1 MKPLGVNRVVIAVKD
16 LDSAIRFYSQL
27 LGATFFD
34 ASAGAESFGVRAAI
48 SWDGGIELV
57 SPLPGRDS
65 LIARLIEKR
74 GEGLQG
80 VVFAVE
86 DVEEAKAK
94 AEKMGIGVVQTI
106 EFKEDQLQKL
116 FGGRFTKFK
125 EYILNPANTGGIQVV
140 LGQFDT
146 KNPRSNASDFR
157 TCYDLT

>member
-16 LDSAIRFYSQL
+16 LDSATSFYSQL
-27 LGATFFD
+27 LSAIFYD

-48 SWDGGIELV
+48 SWDSGIELV
-57 SPLPGRDS
+57 APIPGRDS
-65 LIARLIEKR
+65 FIARLIEKR

-80 VVFAVE
+80 VVFAVD

-94 AEKMGIGVVQTI
+94 AEKMGIGVIQTI
-106 EFKEDQLQKL
+106 EFKGEQLKKL

-125 EYILNPANTGGIQVV
+125 EYILNPTNTGGIQVV

-146 KNPRSNASDFR
+146 AKPSSDASEVR
-157 TCYDLT
+157 TCYDLI